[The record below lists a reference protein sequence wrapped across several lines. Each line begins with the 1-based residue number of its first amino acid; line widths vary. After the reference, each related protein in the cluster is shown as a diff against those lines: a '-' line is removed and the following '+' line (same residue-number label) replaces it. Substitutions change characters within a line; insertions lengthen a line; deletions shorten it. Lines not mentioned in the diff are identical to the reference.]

1 MSPNLDIVRA
11 PFSNWDK
18 GKIAA
23 RQSHAVRVLQDPN
36 ANLFPQGRT
45 ESAHG
50 PEMGAMG
57 STLLSRV
64 AKSADA

>member
-1 MSPNLDIVRA
+1 MPSPLGPSALEWIL
-11 PFSNWDK
+11 S
-18 GKIAA
+18 I
-23 RQSHAVRVLQDPN
+23 LDPN

-50 PEMGAMG
+50 PEKGAMG
-57 STLLSRV
+57 SALLSRV

>member
-1 MSPNLDIVRA
+1 MVRA
-11 PFSNWDK
+11 PYDDWYK
-18 GKIAA
+18 AKIAA

-50 PEMGAMG
+50 PEKGAMG
-57 STLLSRV
+57 STLLSRL